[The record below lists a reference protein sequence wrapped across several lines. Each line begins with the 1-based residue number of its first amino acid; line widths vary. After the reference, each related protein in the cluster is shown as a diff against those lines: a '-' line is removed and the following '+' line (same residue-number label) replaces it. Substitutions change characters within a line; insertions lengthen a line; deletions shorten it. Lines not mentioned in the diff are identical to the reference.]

1 MIRRILA
8 CSLFL
13 AIGTAAF
20 AQTSS
25 GLAGLDTSGPI
36 DVSSDSGTL
45 ASRDGRAVL
54 NGNVRVVQGD
64 LKLTSDRATIT
75 YLTVNGNPQ
84 IQRLDASGGVTVVA
98 PTETAKSQFAI
109 YDLNKRIITM
119 LGGVVLTRA
128 GGNVVRSQRLVYDLT
143 SGRANV
149 DGGAQGGRVTGRFT
163 VPDRK

>member
-1 MIRRILA
+1 MIRLFACTALLA
-8 CSLFL
+8 VAS
-13 AIGTAAF
+13 AVS

-25 GLAGLDTSGPI
+25 GLAGLDTNGPI

-54 NGNVRVVQGD
+54 NGNVRVTQGN
-64 LKLTSDRATIT
+64 LKMTSDRATIT
-75 YLTVNGNPQ
+75 YLTVAGNPQ
-84 IQRLDASGGVTVVA
+84 IQRLDASGGVTLTA
-98 PTETAKSQFAI
+98 PTETARSQFAI

-119 LGGVVLTRA
+119 LGGVVLTRQ
-128 GGNVVRSQRLVYDLT
+128 GGNRVRSQRLVYDLN

>member
-1 MIRRILA
+1 MMRLLA
-8 CSLFL
+8 CTALFAL
-13 AIGTAAF
+13 GAPVL

-54 NGNVRVVQGD
+54 NGNVRVTQGN
-64 LKLTSDRATIT
+64 LKLASDRATIT
-75 YLTVNGNPQ
+75 YVTVDGNPQ
-84 IQRLDASGGVTVVA
+84 IQRLDANGGVVLTA
-98 PTETAKSQFAI
+98 PTETARSQFAI

-119 LGGVVLTRA
+119 LGGVVLTRQ
-128 GGNVVRSQRLVYDLT
+128 GGNQVRSQRLVYDLN
-143 SGRANV
+143 SGRANI

>member
-1 MIRRILA
+1 MIRPLFA
-8 CSLFL
+8 CSLLIAL
-13 AIGTAAF
+13 AAPAS

-54 NGNVRVVQGD
+54 NGNVRVVQGS

-75 YLTVNGNPQ
+75 YLTVAGNPQ
-84 IQRLDASGGVTVVA
+84 IQRLDASGGVTVTA
-98 PTETAKSQFAI
+98 PTENAKSQFAI
-109 YDLNKRIITM
+109 YDLNRRIITM
-119 LGGVVLTRA
+119 LGGVVLTRQ
-128 GGNVVRSQRLVYDLT
+128 GGNVVRSQRLVYDLN

>member
-1 MIRRILA
+1 MLA
-8 CSLFL
+8 CFVLLVS
-13 AIGTAAF
+13 AAP
-20 AQTSS
+20 AATQTSS

-54 NGNVRVVQGD
+54 TGNVRVVQGS
-64 LKLTSDRATIT
+64 LKLTSDRATIN
-75 YLTVNGNPQ
+75 YLTVAGNPQ
-84 IQRLDASGGVTVVA
+84 IQRLDASGGVTVTA
-98 PTETAKSQFAI
+98 PTENARSQFAI
-109 YDLNKRIITM
+109 YDLNRRIITM
-119 LGGVVLTRA
+119 LGGVILTRA
-128 GGNVVRSQRLVYDLT
+128 GGNVVRSQRLVYDLN